1 MDDAPT
7 GNLEQ
12 GEYWE
17 SRATSWI
24 EAEDY
29 TALISSSF
37 GQRAMDALDPGPGD
51 TVLDVGCGTGP
62 TTIELA
68 RRVAPGGTVLG
79 VDIAATMVDAA
90 RRRAAGAGSDLV
102 EFAVADAQVDDLGA
116 GAFDAVYSQF
126 GVMFFADADTAFANL
141 HAALRPGGR
150 LGFTCWQDVFSN
162 EWMLVPGAAVID
174 VTGEP
179 PPMPGPGQP
188 GPFSLAD
195 VDRIEQLLTGAGF
208 GSISVEPSTSR
219 IVVAEDRIELAVQ
232 GASRTGA
239 VRAALDAEPDPAVR
253 DRLLSAVRDAFAA
266 RVQDGQMVLG
276 ASAHIVTARA

>member
-1 MDDAPT
+1 M
-7 GNLEQ
+7 
-12 GEYWE
+12 
-17 SRATSWI
+17 
-24 EAEDY
+24 
-29 TALISSSF
+29 
-37 GQRAMDALDPGPGD
+37 
-51 TVLDVGCGTGP
+51 
-62 TTIELA
+62 
-68 RRVAPGGTVLG
+68 
-79 VDIAATMVDAA
+79 
-90 RRRAAGAGSDLV
+90 